1 MTGVIW
7 QNAPAIALE
16 SGCYD
21 GLTPISEL
29 RQHGDLGIGAF
40 DQLDGELVAVDGVF
54 YQVTGDAAAHVPD
67 DSVTLPFCQVTM
79 FGGKESHNL
88 PSEVT
93 ADTLLDLADGWMG
106 TQNLYYSYRIDGSF
120 RSLALRCLPKQ
131 SKPFPPLAEVAK
143 DLPRFSYDVAEGTMV
158 GFRAP
163 VYVGNL
169 SPPGFHLHF
178 ISADRRFGGHV
189 LSFEGADATIT
200 LELVERQEILFPNSA
215 DFATKELMVD
225 HDAAGHH

>member
-1 MTGVIW
+1 MGVIW

-40 DQLDGELVAVDGVF
+40 DQLDGEMVAVDGVF
-54 YQVTGDAAAHVPD
+54 YQVTGDATAHVPD
-67 DSVTLPFCQVTM
+67 ESVTLPFCMVTK
-79 FGGKESHNL
+79 FGGRESHRL
-88 PSEVT
+88 PPDVT
-93 ADTLLDLADGWMG
+93 ADTLPAFADERIG
-106 TQNLYYSYRIDGSF
+106 TENLFYSYRIDGNF

-131 SKPFPPLAEVAK
+131 SKPFPPLAEVAR
-143 DLPRFSYDVAEGTMV
+143 DLPQFSYEVAEGTMV

-163 VYVGNL
+163 AYVGNL
-169 SPPGFHLHF
+169 APPGFHLHF

-189 LSFEGADATIT
+189 LSFEGAAATIT
-200 LELVERQEILFPNSA
+200 LERVERQEILFPTIA
-215 DFATKELMVD
+215 DFVTKELVVD